1 MKFNGDNGQFC
12 RKPAGFVQKVN
23 AFGGDFDPWRQVYA
37 VREIA
42 ALTALDQAV
51 TFQVTQTRGQGAGIK
66 RYRQAIGNLN
76 QGLAVISNGGQ
87 DSTVIIFQWRAL
99 GRVIVVETAILAPQ
113 GANPLDNPTH
123 PAMLSPVAVCC
134 GSAGV
139 QARRKR
145 RKQPRLHPLV
155 GSGFLLRAWQVLL
168 WASCAGGVMPCRFLV
183 PGLQTR
189 TVLPT
194 LFCSREADLIRT
206 RSFVMSH
213 PVNVPALAHSIH
225 PSVQLIEGRAVTS
238 SVEVARVYG
247 KQHKNVIRDI
257 EKLLPELP
265 AEHKLNFEPMLS
277 SVEISNGATRDSK
290 AYHLTR
296 DGFTLLA
303 MGFTGKKAL
312 AFKLAYIEAFNQME
326 RELSGKAEPLPPPVP
341 TRTLTFTVP
350 QDETHCVRWLLDIDR
365 QGNERVQRL
374 AKETHVLSR
383 DRLVRML
390 IQNPA
395 DLNLTLEERL
405 SILGACL
412 RGLSQAATAS
422 VRRLGIKPAPAPETG
437 PGDVGSLGRP
447 DTGKGKG
454 TPRA

>member
-1 MKFNGDNGQFC
+1 
-12 RKPAGFVQKVN
+12 
-23 AFGGDFDPWRQVYA
+23 
-37 VREIA
+37 
-42 ALTALDQAV
+42 
-51 TFQVTQTRGQGAGIK
+51 
-66 RYRQAIGNLN
+66 
-76 QGLAVISNGGQ
+76 
-87 DSTVIIFQWRAL
+87 
-99 GRVIVVETAILAPQ
+99 
-113 GANPLDNPTH
+113 
-123 PAMLSPVAVCC
+123 
-134 GSAGV
+134 
-139 QARRKR
+139 
-145 RKQPRLHPLV
+145 
-155 GSGFLLRAWQVLL
+155 
-168 WASCAGGVMPCRFLV
+168 
-183 PGLQTR
+183 
-189 TVLPT
+189 
-194 LFCSREADLIRT
+194 
-206 RSFVMSH
+206 MSH
-213 PVNVPALAHSIH
+213 PVNVPALAQSIH

-247 KQHKNVIRDI
+247 KQHKHVLAAI

-265 AEHKLNFEPMLS
+265 VDHQPNFRQMVVT
-277 SVEISNGATRDSK
+277 VEIGSGATRDSK

-326 RELSGKAEPLPPPVP
+326 RELSGKAGQLPPPIP
-341 TRTLTFTVP
+341 TRTLTFTIP
-350 QDETHCVRWLLDIDR
+350 QDEVHSVRWLIDVDR

-374 AKETHVLSR
+374 AQSTHVLSR

-395 DLNLTLEERL
+395 DLNLTLDERL

-422 VRRLGIKPAPAPETG
+422 VRRLGIRPATAPETG